1 MGHWRALSW
10 LGELLSVVLVAWWWW
25 AVVVREVP
33 ETRYALVQGGGRVA
47 YQAVGDG
54 PVDVLVNRPPL
65 FPVDMMWEE
74 PRVVRF
80 LDRLSSFCR
89 HVWFDP
95 RGTGASDWIAHTEG
109 RLVESFMDDMVAV
122 ADDLGCERV
131 AILGL
136 NVPSVLFVAAHP
148 DRTTGLVLADA
159 SARFRVADGYTV
171 GYADGELDARVN
183 EVRQGGLMASL
194 EAMAPSLAHDAAF
207 RQWFDRAGRLS
218 VRPNDRAWRIESA
231 MDADLRDVVAALRVP
246 TLVIT
251 HRDRPGARQSQYL
264 AKHIDGAKSVETSGQ
279 DCLPF
284 AADSV
289 ALLDD
294 VEEFLTGRLPPVE
307 RDRVLATVL
316 FTDIV
321 DSTSQAA
328 RLGDRSW
335 RELLD
340 RHDALVDREVTRF
353 RGRVVKST
361 GDGVLAT
368 FDGPA
373 RAIKCA
379 CAIRDEVLPLGLE
392 IRAGLHSGEIELQD
406 HDVAGIAVHI
416 GQRVSASAHPNEVLV
431 SRTVA
436 DLLAGSD
443 LVFHDRGEHDL
454 KGVPGPWHL
463 FEVIEQSA

>member
-1 MGHWRALSW
+1 MV
-10 LGELLSVVLVAWWWW
+10 E
-25 AVVVREVP
+25 
-33 ETRYALVQGGGRVA
+33 GGGRVA

-89 HVWFDP
+89 HIWFDP
-95 RGTGASDWIAHTEG
+95 RGTGGSDWIEHTEG
-109 RLVESFMDDMVAV
+109 RLIESFMDDMVAV
-122 ADDLGCERV
+122 ADDLGSERV

-136 NVPSVLFVAAHP
+136 NVPSVLFAATHP
-148 DRTTGLVLADA
+148 DRATALVLADA
-159 SARFRVADGYTV
+159 SARFRHADGYPA
-171 GYADGELDARVN
+171 GYADR
-183 EVRQGGLMASL
+183 EVDERIEAVRNGGPMASL
-194 EAMAPSLAHDAAF
+194 EAIAPGLTNDAAF
-207 RQWFDRAGRLS
+207 RRWFDRAGRLS
-218 VRPNDRAWRIESA
+218 VCPGDRAWRSESA

-251 HRDRPGARQSQYL
+251 HRDRPGARQSLYL
-264 AKHIDGAKSVETSGQ
+264 AEHIDGAKSVEVPGR

-289 ALLDD
+289 AVLDA
-294 VEEFLTGRLPPVE
+294 VEEFLTGRLAPVD

-321 DSTSQAA
+321 DSTGQAA
-328 RLGDRSW
+328 SLGDRNW
-335 RELLD
+335 RELLT
-340 RHDALVDREVTRF
+340 RHDSLVAHEVERF

-361 GDGVLAT
+361 GDGALAT

-373 RAIKCA
+373 RGIRCA
-379 CAIRDEVLPLGLE
+379 CAIRDGVHALSLE
-392 IRAGLHSGEIELQD
+392 IRAGLHTGEIERHED
-406 HDVAGIAVHI
+406 DVSGIAVHI
-416 GQRVSASAHPNEVLV
+416 GQRVAAHALPNEVLV

-443 LVFHDRGEHDL
+443 LVFRDKGEHDL
-454 KGVPGPWHL
+454 KGVPGTWRL
-463 FEVIEQSA
+463 FEATTQDT